1 VDEIRNSKR
10 SYPMKREI
18 PKEFLEKYNKHKGT
32 FQSELSQLKSL
43 LRLRLRQLRR
53 TEGTRARIVDAR
65 VKKPA
70 KIWKKA
76 VNLGFSATKALN
88 KIVDVL
94 GIRIVCNN
102 LSDTESV
109 INMIKQETS
118 YFHIKKINDMV
129 ANPREDGYRAIHIH
143 TTINPFPHNDKEKIP
158 CEIQV
163 RTLAQD
169 MWGRLS
175 RDDLY
180 GNKKPPELIAV
191 ATKAM
196 SKQLSAIDD
205 MAQQIR
211 NELNKPAEKAQDIE
225 ETDPLSSQ
233 RLALLF
239 NQKYNDDIWRWSLY
253 NWMSSLE
260 EAEAETI
267 KDVMDLL
274 DDDKLRKRLDEIA
287 ECIRGYP
294 LEDPEWVVYSAMVAA
309 EVNTESGIEAVKDRI
324 ETEWDEIST
333 IALREGL
340 PQTIE
345 DFVDELENVTAYR
358 TKDSED
364 HAEEIK
370 SYFSL
375 LGCMS
380 ADMYG
385 MEQLDTIC
393 AVEALV
399 DYYGDDIDEDRLTEL
414 IDRFVQAYE

>member
-1 VDEIRNSKR
+1 
-10 SYPMKREI
+10 MKRKI
-18 PKEFLEKYNKHKGT
+18 PKEFIDNYNNLVET
-32 FQSELSQLKSL
+32 FQSELSQLKDL
-43 LRLRLRQLRR
+43 LRLRLQQLKR

-76 VNLGFSATKALN
+76 VNYGFSASKALN

-118 YFHIKKINDMV
+118 YIHIKKINDMV
-129 ANPREDGYRAIHIH
+129 ANPREDGYRAIHLH
-143 TTINPFPHNDKEKIP
+143 TTINSFFSNDKKKIP

-180 GNKKPPELIAV
+180 GNKPPELIA
-191 ATKAM
+191 ATAKAI

-211 NELNKPAEKAQDIE
+211 NELNKPAEKAQNIK

-239 NQKYNDDIWRWSLY
+239 NEKYNDDIWRWSLY
-253 NWMSSLE
+253 DWMSSLE

-267 KDVMDLL
+267 KDVRELL
-274 DDDKLRKRLDEIA
+274 DDDELRERLEETA
-287 ECIRGYP
+287 ENIRGYP
-294 LEDPEWVVYSAMVAA
+294 LEDSEWVVYSAMVAA
-309 EVNTESGIEAVKDRI
+309 EVNTESGIEAVKDHI
-324 ETEWDEIST
+324 EKEWDEITT
-333 IALREGL
+333 IALRESL
-340 PQTIE
+340 PLTIE
-345 DFVDELENVTAYR
+345 DFINELENVTAYR

-364 HAEEIK
+364 QAEEIK

-380 ADMYG
+380 KDMYG
-385 MEQLDTIC
+385 MKQLDTIC
-393 AVEALV
+393 AVEAMV
-399 DYYGDDIDEDRLTEL
+399 AYYGGDVDEDRLTEL
-414 IDRFVQAYE
+414 IDRFIQAYE

>member
-1 VDEIRNSKR
+1 
-10 SYPMKREI
+10 MKREI
-18 PKEFLEKYNKHKGT
+18 PKEFLNKYNNLVET
-32 FQSELSQLKSL
+32 FQSELSHLKDL
-43 LRLRLRQLRR
+43 LRLRLQQLKRA
-53 TEGTRARIVDAR
+53 EGTRARIVDAR

-70 KIWKKA
+70 KIWKKSIS
-76 VNLGFSATKALN
+76 LGFSASKALN

-118 YFHIKKINDMV
+118 YIQIKKINDMV
-129 ANPREDGYRAIHIH
+129 ANPREDGYRAIHLQ
-143 TTINPFPHNDKEKIP
+143 TTINPFFSNDKKKIP

-180 GNKKPPELIAV
+180 GNKPPELIAV
-191 ATKAM
+191 AAKAI
-196 SKQLSAIDD
+196 SKQLSAIDE

-211 NELNKPAEKAQDIE
+211 NELNKPAEKAQDIKD
-225 ETDPLSSQ
+225 TDPLSSQ

-239 NQKYNDDIWRWSLY
+239 NQKYNDDIWTWSLY
-253 NWMSSLE
+253 DWMSSLE

-267 KDVMDLL
+267 KDVRELL
-274 DDDKLRKRLDEIA
+274 DDDKLRKRLDETA
-287 ECIRGYP
+287 ENIREYP
-294 LEDPEWVVYSAMVAA
+294 LEDSEWVIYSAMVAA
-309 EVNTESGIEAVKDRI
+309 EVNIESGIEAVKDRI
-324 ETEWDEIST
+324 EKEWDEITT
-333 IALREGL
+333 IALRESL
-340 PQTIE
+340 PPTIE
-345 DFVDELENVTAYR
+345 DFIDELENVTSYR

-364 HAEEIK
+364 QAEEIK

-380 ADMYG
+380 EDMYG
-385 MEQLDTIC
+385 MKQLDSIC
-393 AVEALV
+393 AVEAMV
-399 DYYGDDIDEDRLTEL
+399 EYYGDDVDEERLTEL

>member
-1 VDEIRNSKR
+1 MGNSKR
-10 SYPMKREI
+10 SYSMKREI
-18 PKEFLEKYNKHKGT
+18 PEEFLEKYSKHKGT
-32 FQSELSQLKSL
+32 FQSELSQLKDL
-43 LRLRLRQLRR
+43 LRLRLQQLKR
-53 TEGTRARIVDAR
+53 TEGTRARLVDAR

-76 VNLGFSATKALN
+76 VSLGFSSSKALN

-109 INMIKQETS
+109 INMIKQEIS

-129 ANPREDGYRAIHIH
+129 SNPRADGYRAIHIH
-143 TTINPFPHNDKEKIP
+143 TTINPFSGNDKEKIP
-158 CEIQV
+158 CEIQI

-180 GNKKPPELIAV
+180 GNKPPEMIAV
-191 ATKAM
+191 ATKAI

-211 NELNKPAEKAQDIE
+211 NELNKPAEKAQNIE
-225 ETDPLSSQ
+225 ETDPLSPQ

-239 NQKYNDDIWRWSLY
+239 NQKYDDDIWRWSLY
-253 NWMSSLE
+253 DWMSSLE

-267 KDVMDLL
+267 KDVMGLL
-274 DDDKLRKRLDEIA
+274 DDDKLRKRLDKIA
-287 ECIRGYP
+287 KRIRGYP
-294 LEDPEWVVYSAMVAA
+294 LEDPEWAVYSAMVAA
-309 EVNTESGIEAVKDRI
+309 EVNTESGIGAVKDRI

-333 IALREGL
+333 IALRESL
-340 PQTIE
+340 PPTIE
-345 DFVDELENVTAYR
+345 DFIDELENVTAYR

-364 HAEEIK
+364 YAEEIK

-385 MEQLDTIC
+385 TQQLDTMC

-399 DYYGDDIDEDRLTEL
+399 VYYGDDIDEDRLTEL
-414 IDRFVQAYE
+414 IGRFVQAYE